1 MRWARR
7 AGDAPLAARR
17 AAGAAAAAGVLL
29 GTVSSYEYAK
39 WRRIR
44 RNIDKGNQILLD
56 ALRAGRSRP

>member
-17 AAGAAAAAGVLL
+17 AAAAAGVLL